1 MKTPKTIMLIVLC
14 SIITATSFA
23 QTSDT
28 KQKLY
33 AEYPET
39 ISLSK
44 TIITD
49 AFTYNTGTAVSL
61 SLSSNF
67 KFAGTVISNQQK
79 YDNLQ
84 TIMIRSSDNNESI
97 FQISKITNKDKSI
110 SYAGLII
117 NNNAADG
124 YIIKNNNGIYS
135 LQKFESGKI
144 LEPCKL

>member
-1 MKTPKTIMLIVLC
+1 MKTPKKIMLIVLC
-14 SIITATSFA
+14 SILTATSFA
-23 QTSDT
+23 QT
-28 KQKLY
+28 KQKLF
-33 AEYPET
+33 AEYPEK

-49 AFTYNTGTAVSL
+49 AFSYNTGTAVSI

-67 KFAGTVISNQQK
+67 KFAGTVVSNQQK

-84 TIMIRSSDNNESI
+84 TIMIRSSENYESI
-97 FQISKITNKDKSI
+97 FQISKITNKDKSV
-110 SYAGLII
+110 SYSGLII

-135 LQKFESGKI
+135 LQKFESDKI

>member
-1 MKTPKTIMLIVLC
+1 MKTPKKIMLIVLC
-14 SIITATSFA
+14 SILTATSFA
-23 QTSDT
+23 QT

-49 AFTYNTGTAVSL
+49 AFSYNTGTAVSI

-84 TIMIRSSDNNESI
+84 TIMIRSSENNESI

>member
-1 MKTPKTIMLIVLC
+1 MKTPKKIMLIVLC
-14 SIITATSFA
+14 SILTATSFA
-23 QTSDT
+23 QT

-49 AFTYNTGTAVSL
+49 AFSYNTGTAVSI

-84 TIMIRSSDNNESI
+84 TIMIRSSENNESV